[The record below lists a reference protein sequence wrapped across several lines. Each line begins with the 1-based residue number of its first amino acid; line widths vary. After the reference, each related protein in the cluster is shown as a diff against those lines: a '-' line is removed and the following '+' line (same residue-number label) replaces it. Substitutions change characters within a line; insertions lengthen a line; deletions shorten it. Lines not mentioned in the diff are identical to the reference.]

1 LRAKRPLFEYR
12 LQCETSS
19 SGRRQLTILEIAVS
33 NYEDDDFFRPF
44 HFDVR
49 EKRMRGM
56 IFLKSDDHI
65 NTKPM
70 GVDSFQRFLDNRKD
84 FLAENPLMVIIALL

>member
-1 LRAKRPLFEYR
+1 
-12 LQCETSS
+12 
-19 SGRRQLTILEIAVS
+19 
-33 NYEDDDFFRPF
+33 
-44 HFDVR
+44 
-49 EKRMRGM
+49 MRGM